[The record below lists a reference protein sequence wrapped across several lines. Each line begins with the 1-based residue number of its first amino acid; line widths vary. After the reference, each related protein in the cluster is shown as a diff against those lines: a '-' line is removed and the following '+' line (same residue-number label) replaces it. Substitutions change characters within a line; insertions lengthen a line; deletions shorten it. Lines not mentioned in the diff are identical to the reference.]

1 MELVMTNIVR
11 PNKFLLL
18 LVIVF
23 ALNTESFAARGD
35 FGKPTIGA
43 MMLMGSGQMGN
54 DTDVLKRNM
63 LYTPLAVFAG
73 VNYKKFRFAINYEY
87 NVVGQ
92 TDDPAS
98 FSNQNIGGKG
108 SAAGLRLEFYDGKQ
122 AFGLIYRA
130 SEKYTLDKATLAGTV
145 SEYDGKGGFGIQY
158 YRQLK
163 NRIGIVVDYSMG
175 TLNSAAGNSDD
186 LTWNRASLGL
196 VFTNFSSIGRR

>member
-1 MELVMTNIVR
+1 MTKTVRLSHIFIFLVS
-11 PNKFLLL
+11 
-18 LVIVF
+18 VF
-23 ALNTESFAARGD
+23 ALNSESFAARGD

-43 MMLMGSGQMGN
+43 MMLMGTGQMGN

-63 LYTPLAVFAG
+63 LSTPLAVFAG
-73 VNYKKFRFAINYEY
+73 INYKKFRFGINYEY

-98 FSNQNIGGKG
+98 FGNQNIGGKG
-108 SAAGLRLEFYDGKQ
+108 SAAGIRLEFYNGKH
-122 AFGLIYRA
+122 AFGMIYRA

-158 YRQLK
+158 YRQIK

-186 LTWNRASLGL
+186 LTWNRTSLGL
-196 VFTNFSSIGRR
+196 VFTNFAARGR

>member
-1 MELVMTNIVR
+1 MTNTVR
-11 PNKFLLL
+11 LGKYFLL
-18 LVIVF
+18 LVIF
-23 ALNTESFAARGD
+23 FGLNSESLAASGGN

-43 MMLMGSGQMGN
+43 MMLIGSGQMGN

-73 VNYKKFRFAINYEY
+73 VNYKKFRFAVNYEY
-87 NVVGQ
+87 NMVGQ
-92 TDDPAS
+92 SDDPAS

-122 AFGLIYRA
+122 AFGVIYRA

-145 SEYDGKGGFGIQY
+145 SEYDGKGGFGVQY

-196 VFTNFSSIGRR
+196 VFTNFAAKGR

>member
-1 MELVMTNIVR
+1 MTKLSFVR
-11 PNKFLLL
+11 NFCLFL
-18 LVIVF
+18 IAVF
-23 ALNTESFAARGD
+23 AFSTECFAARGD

-73 VNYKKFRFAINYEY
+73 VNYKKFRFGINYEY

-92 TDDPAS
+92 TDDPAG
-98 FSNQNIGGKG
+98 FANQNIGGKG
-108 SAAGLRLEFYDGKQ
+108 SAAGIRLEFYNGKH

-158 YRQLK
+158 YRQIK
-163 NRIGIVVDYSMG
+163 NKIGIVADYTMG
-175 TLNSAAGNSDD
+175 TLTSSAGNSDD

-196 VFTNFSSIGRR
+196 VFTNFAAKGR